1 MLIRLGK
8 MIFIDYNA
16 ITYKNYNISHSHFKN
31 SCISIHEILVI
42 FVCVTITETIK
53 HLVLICGKKTIKS
66 FYLETTTGLQILPL
80 SLLMRN
86 PLKLI

>member
-42 FVCVTITETIK
+42 FVFVIISETIK

-66 FYLETTTGLQILPL
+66 FYLESTGL
-80 SLLMRN
+80 R
-86 PLKLI
+86 K